1 MAIFTLTDYKNVAL
15 NKWLYFIVNQR
26 KNFSIQ
32 VEYMLLFLIISIYN
46 YILQWV
52 GTQCIR
58 YMSQDSS
65 LKRT

>member
-1 MAIFTLTDYKNVAL
+1 MAIFTLTDYKNVSL

-32 VEYMLLFLIISIYN
+32 VEYLLLFLIISIYY

-52 GTQCIR
+52 GTQFIR